1 MSNPHI
7 ETTNIE
13 DWVNQEP
20 DLYRRELREA
30 VHTVLH
36 AIAKSQQLSSQMIMK
51 GGILLAIRY
60 HSSRFTKDI
69 DFSTEKKYSDFDE
82 EGFLGELQEKLTFS
96 VEDLDYGLDCRVQ
109 RWEVRPKGEG
119 KNFQTM
125 ALKIGYAQ
133 KGSKRHESLMKNNCP
148 NVVEVDYSFN
158 ELTQEKEIIK
168 IFDEDSLEAY
178 SFTDLVAEKFRA
190 ILQQEVRN
198 RFRRQD
204 PYDLYFL
211 LKRYPTTKDENQKIL
226 NSLIIKSN
234 SRNLEVNKLSI
245 SDEKIKQRSEK
256 EYSQLADE
264 IEEALPPF
272 EEVYSFVQKFY
283 ESLPWP

>member
-1 MSNPHI
+1 MNNPHI
-7 ETTNIE
+7 DTANIE
-13 DWVNQEP
+13 EWVNQETDP
-20 DLYRRELREA
+20 YRRELREA

-69 DFSTEKKYSDFDE
+69 DFSTEIKYSDFDE
-82 EGFLGELQEKLTFS
+82 DGFFDELQEKLTFA
-96 VEDLDYGLDCRVQ
+96 VEDLDYGLDCRIQ
-109 RWEVRPKGEG
+109 SWEVRPKGEG

-133 KGSKRHESLMKNNCP
+133 KGSKKHESLMKNNCS
-148 NVVEVDYSFN
+148 NVIEVDYSFN
-158 ELTQEKEIIK
+158 ELTQEKEILK
-168 IFDEDSLEAY
+168 IFDGESLEVY
-178 SFTDLVAEKFRA
+178 SFTDLIAEKFRA
-190 ILQQEVRN
+190 ILQQEMRN
-198 RFRRQD
+198 RIRRQD
-204 PYDLYFL
+204 PYDLYSL
-211 LKRYPTTKDENQKIL
+211 LKKYPATKDEKQKIL
-226 NSLIIKSN
+226 KSLIIKSK

-264 IEEALPPF
+264 IEEPLPPF
-272 EEVYSFVQKFY
+272 EEVYNFTQKFY